1 MEPLKIMIEGSGRH
15 VHLSREDV
23 DVLFGQGFELEVK
36 KPLSQPGQYATPHK
50 VDVTGPK
57 GTLKGVTVLGP
68 CRKESQVEVSLTDAR
83 ALGVTPQ
90 IRESGVLDGTDGCV
104 LTGPAGQ
111 VTLKKGLIAAKRHI
125 HMTPETAEKYGIAD
139 KEILQV
145 RVEGERAMILD
156 EVVARVSPSYADAM
170 HIDYDEMNA
179 AALSGTTY
187 GVVLKK

>member
-15 VHLSREDV
+15 VHLSRQDV
-23 DVLFGQGFELEVK
+23 DILFGQGFELEVK

-111 VTLKKGLIAAKRHI
+111 VTLEKGLIAAKRHI
-125 HMTPETAEKYGIAD
+125 HMTPETAEQYGIAWLPTD
-139 KEILQV
+139 FKKKGGYQRSIVLSREYDLYRQNFCGCVYSRLEAERREKEM
-145 RVEGERAMILD
+145 A
-156 EVVARVSPSYADAM
+156 SS
-170 HIDYDEMNA
+170 
-179 AALSGTTY
+179 
-187 GVVLKK
+187 